1 MAQKEIA
8 GFSSVFVPASE
19 KAHTVMVWPY
29 GYEPVC
35 DSDASP
41 VDVVEP
47 LAEVTSVPETE
58 SVEVA
63 ESATEVIPS
72 PEPETVVAEQL
83 EAVSE
88 SAEVVEIEK
97 PVTEEKQ
104 PYWKTW
110 DRESD
115 PEYRERRAEL
125 DNLEAAGNLDGL
137 EKLHQAE
144 MAAQKGGRL
153 SGRGRAISYALVG
166 DVRCA
171 KQRIKAR
178 REKEIPGLIRDLLEM
193 ADEAIASGEHLK
205 MIAALKRMS
214 SSSLPEKVRQAVAGK
229 YREVQQVLDAVNVD
243 NVRAVLQQ
251 MAEDTAAAVAVAL
264 VDGDFLAA
272 LTAVRCGREK
282 YKTYFSDPRLA
293 ESFRNLR
300 ATDPEFKDPW
310 DIFESLEEQARKV
323 QAETLKQNNGKVEQ
337 ASRMLEAAVQSGN
350 AGAAKAHALALRKL
364 GVNVDVSGVEAKA
377 RQVHVGRITR
387 NGGTYRNGQK
397 GQNGAGAGDGGEAKK
412 AKPKASKA
420 ERKALAGR

>member
-1 MAQKEIA
+1 MACETI

-35 DSDASP
+35 GSEASP
-41 VDVVEP
+41 VDVAEP
-47 LAEVTSVPETE
+47 LAEATSVPETE
-58 SVEVA
+58 LVEVA
-63 ESATEVIPS
+63 EPATEVIPS
-72 PEPETVVAEQL
+72 PEPETVVAEQP
-83 EAVSE
+83 EVVSE
-88 SAEVVEIEK
+88 PAEVVETEK
-97 PVTEEKQ
+97 PATEEKQ

-115 PEYRERRAEL
+115 PEYRERKKEV
-125 DNLEAAGNLDGL
+125 DNLEAAGDLDGL

-144 MAAQKGGRL
+144 MATQRSGHL

-171 KQRIKAR
+171 KQRIRAR
-178 REKEIPGLIRDLLEM
+178 REKEIPGIIRDLLEM

-243 NVRAVLQQ
+243 NVRAALQQ
-251 MAEDTAAAVAVAL
+251 MAEDTAAAVAAGL

-272 LTAVRCGREK
+272 LAAVKCGRER

-300 ATDPEFKDPW
+300 ATDPEFEDPW
-310 DIFESLEEQARKV
+310 DTFYDLEERAEKARHEARKR
-323 QAETLKQNNGKVEQ
+323 N
-337 ASRMLEAAVQSGN
+337 ASEISQLSKTLEAAIGSGN
-350 AGAAKAHALALRKL
+350 FGAVNAHARKLQSLGALVDLDNCLARAGSVHATTKGSRGGRKASKGDAGASGDGKLRK
-364 GVNVDVSGVEAKA
+364 
-377 RQVHVGRITR
+377 
-387 NGGTYRNGQK
+387 
-397 GQNGAGAGDGGEAKK
+397 
-412 AKPKASKA
+412 PSKA
-420 ERKALAGR
+420 ERKAARAGR